1 MNDSQDMDVD
11 MDANNGGERPGG
23 VWSDYNRNEPP
34 SDANW
39 NDLETIICHQ
49 MKKDVDEKC
58 KKLEFFRLA
67 R

>member
-1 MNDSQDMDVD
+1 ME
-11 MDANNGGERPGG
+11 ERDLEEYGQITIAMSHP
-23 VWSDYNRNEPP
+23 VMR
-34 SDANW
+34 NW